1 MKKYF
6 FLALILALAAAE
18 ASAQTTVADF
28 DSPACSGNAIGVYQG
43 IDFSPSP
50 WDCENPGL
58 TGQTGT
64 SISWYRHINGNS
76 GQFKLLAPGTLLS
89 LSAATSTGSG
99 TLTISTDAGESFSH
113 SIDTT
118 FQTLLTGFTK
128 AASMITVKYPGGPT
142 IELDNITYQ
151 TGSVS
156 RTPGVLNLSAT
167 LTWDDGT
174 PVAGSLN
181 LSQLTGLGS
190 PIQVGTFAINSSG
203 GASGTVNIDLTQ
215 PDPLTF
221 QVVLLGTNNTAVG
234 APAIFQVSRVMFP
247 STLTGINAKI
257 VLSKSTA
264 TIKSFNMGLVP

>member
-1 MKKYF
+1 MKKYL
-6 FLALILALAAAE
+6 FLALVFMLAAAGTP
-18 ASAQTTVADF
+18 AQTTVADF
-28 DSPACSGNAIGVYQG
+28 DSPACSGKAIGLYHG
-43 IDFSPSP
+43 IDFSLSP

-64 SISWYRHINGNS
+64 SISWYRRTFS
-76 GQFKLLAPGTLLS
+76 GQFKLQTPGTLLS
-89 LSAATSTGSG
+89 LNAATSTGSG

-118 FQTLLTGFTK
+118 FQTLLTGFTR
-128 AASMITVKYPGGPT
+128 AASVITVKYPGGRT
-142 IELDNITYQ
+142 IELDNLTYRA
-151 TGSVS
+151 GGVS
-156 RTPGVLNLSAT
+156 LPPGTLNLAAT

-190 PIQVGTFAINSSG
+190 PIQLGTFAINSAG
-203 GASGTVNIDLTQ
+203 GASGTVNINLTQ

-221 QVVLLGTNNTAVG
+221 QVVLIGTNNTALG
-234 APAIFQVSRVMFP
+234 APAIFQVSKIMFP
-247 STLTGINAKI
+247 ASLTGINAKI

-264 TIKSFNMGLVP
+264 MIKSFDMSLVP

>member
-1 MKKYF
+1 VKKYF
-6 FLALILALAAAE
+6 FLALVFALAAAE

-28 DSPACSGNAIGVYQG
+28 DSPACTGTAIGAYQG
-43 IDFSPSP
+43 IDFSLSP

-64 SISWYRHINGNS
+64 SIAWYRHSNS
-76 GQFKLLAPGTLLS
+76 GQFKLQTPGTLLS
-89 LSAATSTGSG
+89 LSAATSTSSG

-128 AASMITVKYPGGPT
+128 AASIITVKFPGGRT

-151 TGSVS
+151 TGGVS
-156 RTPGVLNLSAT
+156 RTPGTLNLSAT

-190 PIQVGTFAINSSG
+190 PIQLGTFAINSAG
-203 GASGTVNIDLTQ
+203 GASGTVNIDLAQ